1 MAGKLGLALSGG
13 GFRASLFHIGALARL
28 AELDLLRRVEVISTV
43 SGGSILGAYYYLK
56 LKQLLEGKRA
66 DFPKP
71 TREAYIKIVREIETG
86 FLAGV
91 QRNIRVRALWNPYK
105 NARMFLSDDY
115 SRSDRMAELYNVNF
129 YRPVWREI
137 QGQAAG
143 DTIPLRD
150 IKISPPG
157 SNAGFDVAEYNAR
170 AEHKIPI
177 LVINATSLNTGHSWH
192 FTSSWV
198 GEPDARSHFVHG
210 LDTNFRLEQLRFDG
224 KDRNDKSKPRKRLPD
239 ESNEKARG
247 SKLEELTLADAVAAS
262 ACVPGI
268 FAPMSIHDLYWNG
281 EGREIVV
288 ELVDGGVFDNQGIDA
303 LYMAQCTEIICSDA
317 SGQLEDERAPSSGIF
332 PVISRSNDI
341 LMDRVRDDGFY
352 NLYQSKRGAELIG
365 EHDPRYSG
373 NELERELRSEWNV
386 AKFAFFHLRQSFA
399 AQPGYPVFPGPTDR
413 APPGA
418 GHIYRLSSIRT
429 DLDCFCDVEAFSL
442 MYDGY
447 CLSNERTGES
457 GISGSAT
464 LPQRNPGQD
473 PWQFLRVTSM
483 LGPQDTARL
492 GRLLKH
498 LEVGKQLLFKVFRLP
513 DPTAVAVALILA
525 VGLAALTW
533 KFWDRPL
540 PSIPAV
546 SFSVGGVVTMLI
558 VAASFALLKSLES
571 TAWMAKLLDKL
582 RWVRRGHW
590 LAPIALVLGVAL
602 VVVWAVVTVQ
612 LFVFDRLYLRA
623 GKIK

>member
-56 LKQLLEGKRA
+56 LKQLLEGKRT

-71 TREAYIKIVREIETG
+71 SREAYVKIVREIESE
-86 FLAGV
+86 FLAAV
-91 QRNIRVRALWNPYK
+91 QKNIRVRALWNPYK

-115 SRSDRMAELYNVNF
+115 SRSDRMAELYNENF
-129 YRPVWREI
+129 YRPVWRKI

-143 DTIPLRD
+143 DTIPLHD

-157 SNAGFDVAEYNAR
+157 SKAGFAVAEYNAR

-177 LVINATSLNTGHSWH
+177 LVINATTLNTGHSWH
-192 FTSSWV
+192 FTSSWA
-198 GEPDARSHFVHG
+198 GEPDARSYFVHG
-210 LDTNFRLEQLRFDG
+210 LDTNVSLEQLRFDG
-224 KDRNDKSKPRKRLPD
+224 KDRNDKSKSRERLPD
-239 ESNEKARG
+239 ESNEKARS
-247 SKLEELTLADAVAAS
+247 SKLGKLTLADAVAAS

-268 FAPMSIHDLYWNG
+268 FAPMPIHDLYWNR

-288 ELVDGGVFDNQGIDA
+288 ELIDGGVFDNQGIDA
-303 LYMAQCTEIICSDA
+303 LYMAQCTEMICSDA

-352 NLYQSKRGAELIG
+352 NLYQSKRGAELID

-373 NELERELRSEWNV
+373 NELERDLRREWNV

-399 AQPGYPVFPGPTDR
+399 AQPGYPAFPGPADR

-418 GHIYRLSSIRT
+418 GHLYRLSNIRT

-447 CLSNERTGES
+447 CLSNERMKVS
-457 GISGSAT
+457 GISGDGV
-464 LPQRNPGQD
+464 LPRRGPD
-473 PWQFLRVTSM
+473 
-483 LGPQDTARL
+483 PQDTARL

-498 LEVGKQLLFKVFRLP
+498 FEVGKELLFKVFRLP
-513 DPTAVAVALILA
+513 DPTAVAVALTIA
-525 VGLAALTW
+525 AILAALTW
-533 KFWDRPL
+533 WFWGRPL
-540 PSIPAV
+540 PSIPAM
-546 SFSVGGVVTMLI
+546 SFSVGQ
-558 VAASFALLKSLES
+558 VATTLAAAALLALLKSLES

-590 LAPIALVLGVAL
+590 LAPITLVLGVAL
-602 VVVWAVVTVQ
+602 IVVWAVVTIQ